1 MCPAEGRDN
10 KRLRAL
16 AAQRGE
22 WLKSTGENKWKAP
35 EGKEVKDVQ
44 VGSNQAGRKSEC
56 A

>member
-22 WLKSTGENKWKAP
+22 WLKSTGGKNKWKAP
-35 EGKEVKDVQ
+35 EGEEVKDVQ
-44 VGSNQAGRKSEC
+44 VGSNQTGRKEE
-56 A
+56 